1 MCFHITNNKEFHR
14 SCDGET
20 RTLNTDIEMERV
32 VLNNGIVMPALGL
45 GY

>member
-1 MCFHITNNKEFHR
+1 MCLYITYIKEFHR

-20 RTLNTDIEMERV
+20 KTLNIGIEMERV
-32 VLNNGIVMPALGL
+32 VLNNGIAIPALGL